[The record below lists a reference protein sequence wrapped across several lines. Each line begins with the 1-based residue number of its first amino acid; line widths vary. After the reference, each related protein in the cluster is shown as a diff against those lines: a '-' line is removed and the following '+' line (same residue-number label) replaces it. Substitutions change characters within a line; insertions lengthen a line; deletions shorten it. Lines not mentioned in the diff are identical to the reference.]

1 MSRKILDQT
10 LEFIRQINRAR
21 RPEDICTTLL
31 HTVEEFGFKHVLAG
45 TIPVPGASRRQQET
59 NVLLHEWPQS
69 WWDRYFSRGY
79 LFVDPAIKR
88 VLNGAS
94 PFLWSELQPL
104 CRDDPA
110 AARVMNEAGD
120 FSLRQG
126 FTVPLMT
133 LGGDVA
139 GFSFA
144 GEHIEVP
151 QAKRGM
157 LQLVATFALGR
168 ALTID
173 ELPST
178 VRLSARQAEVLRWS
192 AEGKTEWEIGEI
204 LCVSEHAAHEALR
217 QVRMKLEASNRV
229 HAVAKAI
236 RLGLID

>member
-10 LEFIRQINRAR
+10 LGFIRQINRAR

-31 HTVEEFGFKHVLAG
+31 RTVEEFGFQHVLAG

-59 NVLLHEWPQS
+59 NVLLHEWPRG

-88 VLNGAS
+88 VCNGAP

-104 CRDDPA
+104 CHDDPA

-126 FTVPLMT
+126 FTVPLVT

-144 GEHIEVP
+144 GQHIEIP
-151 QAKRGM
+151 QEKRGM
-157 LQLVATFALGR
+157 LQLIATFALGR
-168 ALTID
+168 ALAID
-173 ELPST
+173 EPPSS
-178 VRLSARQAEVLRWS
+178 VRLSERQSEVLRWS

-204 LCVSEHAAHEALR
+204 LGVSEHAAHEALR
-217 QVRMKLEASNRV
+217 QIRMKLEASNRV